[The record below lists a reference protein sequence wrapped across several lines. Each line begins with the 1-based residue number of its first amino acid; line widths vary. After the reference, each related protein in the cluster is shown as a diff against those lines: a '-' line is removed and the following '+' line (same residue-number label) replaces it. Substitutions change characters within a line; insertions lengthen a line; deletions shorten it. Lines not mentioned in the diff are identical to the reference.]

1 MLLDSS
7 TSLTPPVISGL
18 AFVAILLLQI
28 FFTRSTSAL
37 SDENRRR
44 LQHLTTGQALI
55 VVSYILPLHYCQIL
69 LLIACL
75 LIIYIRFLHD
85 AWYRQHF
92 YTLLRP
98 YELQY
103 GVLPGALYFL
113 VGVLVVATVCPLLIA
128 RYSVLCLS
136 YADPMASWIGSTVYS
151 KVKIHDGASVTGC
164 TACFVTALV
173 IGITTLGTNNIR
185 VSVIGAVACM
195 IAEAMPFWNDNV
207 MIPIATASAVQWAM
221 SF

>member
-1 MLLDSS
+1 
-7 TSLTPPVISGL
+7 
-18 AFVAILLLQI
+18 
-28 FFTRSTSAL
+28 
-37 SDENRRR
+37 
-44 LQHLTTGQALI
+44 
-55 VVSYILPLHYCQIL
+55 
-69 LLIACL
+69 
-75 LIIYIRFLHD
+75 
-85 AWYRQHF
+85 
-92 YTLLRP
+92 
-98 YELQY
+98 
-103 GVLPGALYFL
+103 
-113 VGVLVVATVCPLLIA
+113 
-128 RYSVLCLS
+128 
-136 YADPMASWIGSTVYS
+136 MASWIGSTVYS